1 MCKRTCISKI
11 AFAFCEHLA
20 EFGFLQVR
28 RFSKFFLAMRVNTLV
43 TFSAVGVQQ
52 IRTDLC
58 LVETRVRKGHW
69 KFMSKN
75 KLKSLKFLKIFILSK
90 PNLKLLIKKSF
101 PVLYFIDCLCG
112 WFILLFV
119 WGCFNSGNRR
129 GENKG
134 IIFWKI

>member
-1 MCKRTCISKI
+1 
-11 AFAFCEHLA
+11 
-20 EFGFLQVR
+20 
-28 RFSKFFLAMRVNTLV
+28 MRVNTLV

-90 PNLKLLIKKSF
+90 PNLKLLIKK
-101 PVLYFIDCLCG
+101 
-112 WFILLFV
+112 ILPCSLFY
-119 WGCFNSGNRR
+119 
-129 GENKG
+129 
-134 IIFWKI
+134 